1 MRVRKVNKQQRDKR
15 HVEKKYSQDGEGGV
29 ASEDQETLYDN
40 EIVTLL
46 EGHH

>member
-1 MRVRKVNKQQRDKR
+1 MRQRLNQ
-15 HVEKKYSQDGEGGV
+15 EKYLQDREGGV

-46 EGHH
+46 EGHHRGVDETVK